1 MKTASQLA
9 ERLSTLESRR
19 RDLEQLEA
27 TRKFKM
33 KRRRY
38 LSVAIPI
45 VAVIL
50 LALLVTF
57 KLLNTR
63 SSVTAPKLKTVAILP
78 FRNVSADPSVEY
90 LRLALSDEVATT
102 LGHIRGLV
110 VRPSST
116 TSKYTAPDVD
126 LKTAGKQMGAGT
138 IVTGHFIKQGQQL
151 HITLEAIDVETN
163 SVVWRDK
170 IDALAPSMIAMQV
183 QIALRVKG
191 GLAPALGATAND
203 VGTQPKNEE
212 AYELYLRSIAV
223 PLEPVTNKD
232 AIVML
237 ERAVALDPGYAPAW
251 LLLARRYYAESHYT
265 GQNRGEMELYNA
277 TVKKALEIDP
287 DYVGAWAA
295 LVLGQVERGDL
306 VEAYKAAQDLVS
318 RRPDNADA
326 HFVLSYVLR
335 YAGLLNEAAPECD
348 KALLIDGQTQ
358 NSGVRS
364 CAVVFLLRQDYPG
377 ASNYINVDPDSDL
390 AKSLKLEMLV
400 RQGKREEA
408 LQQIASYSPKWGG
421 FDLLVA
427 KLQQKAPSEI
437 HRMAEAVKADEDP
450 ETNYFAAAHLAYVG
464 ETRAAL
470 EILRAAIK
478 GNYCSYPSMD
488 TDPFFATIRTQP
500 EFAEIRNVGMQCQN
514 NFVAQR
520 DKR

>member
-1 MKTASQLA
+1 
-9 ERLSTLESRR
+9 
-19 RDLEQLEA
+19 
-27 TRKFKM
+27 
-33 KRRRY
+33 
-38 LSVAIPI
+38 
-45 VAVIL
+45 
-50 LALLVTF
+50 
-57 KLLNTR
+57 
-63 SSVTAPKLKTVAILP
+63 
-78 FRNVSADPSVEY
+78 
-90 LRLALSDEVATT
+90 
-102 LGHIRGLV
+102 
-110 VRPSST
+110 
-116 TSKYTAPDVD
+116 
-126 LKTAGKQMGAGT
+126 
-138 IVTGHFIKQGQQL
+138 
-151 HITLEAIDVETN
+151 
-163 SVVWRDK
+163 
-170 IDALAPSMIAMQV
+170 
-183 QIALRVKG
+183 
-191 GLAPALGATAND
+191 
-203 VGTQPKNEE
+203 
-212 AYELYLRSIAV
+212 
-223 PLEPVTNKD
+223 
-232 AIVML
+232 
-237 ERAVALDPGYAPAW
+237 
-251 LLLARRYYAESHYT
+251 
-265 GQNRGEMELYNA
+265 
-277 TVKKALEIDP
+277 LEIDP

-470 EILRAAIK
+470 EILRVAIK